1 MILKFP
7 MHNFAI
13 PKRKINA
20 VGCLEDLYLLNKLA
34 ELVEEFGHVIAAKS
48 LQKQTPFKL
57 LGRFIY

>member
-1 MILKFP
+1 

-20 VGCLEDLYLLNKLA
+20 GGCLEDLYLLNKLA